1 MTSPSATAFRVPV
14 VGKRAFDVV
23 IAAALLI
30 VLALPLV
37 LIAVLVAVDL
47 RSTPFFCQ
55 RRIGWKGTPFT
66 IYKFRTM
73 RKGSPP
79 ADAAGSPEV
88 PFLYVPRHDPRITR
102 LGRVLR
108 RYSIDEMPQLLNV
121 LLGDM
126 SLIGPRP
133 FDIREFE
140 QGPFP
145 YPRYDEWVRKRHWT
159 RPGITGLWQ
168 VSGGND
174 TSFSDLIA
182 LDLQYVL
189 DWTLAAEFSILCR
202 TFNTV
207 MGGSSVD

>member
-1 MTSPSATAFRVPV
+1 VTNPSTSAFRVPLA
-14 VGKRAFDVV
+14 GKRTFDLVMAV
-23 IAAALLI
+23 ALLI
-30 VLALPLV
+30 VLALPLA
-37 LIAVLVAVDL
+37 LIAILVAADL
-47 RSTPFFCQ
+47 RGTPLFCQ
-55 RRIGWKGTPFT
+55 RRTGWKGAPFT

-79 ADAAGSPEV
+79 AGAAGSSEV

-102 LGRVLR
+102 LGGFLR
-108 RYSIDEMPQLLNV
+108 RYRIDETPQLLNV
-121 LLGDM
+121 LVGDM

-133 FDIREFE
+133 FDIGEFE

-145 YPRYDEWVRKRHWT
+145 YPRYDEWVRMRHWT

-174 TSFSDLIA
+174 TSFSELIA

-189 DWTLAAEFSILCR
+189 DWTLAAEFSILRR

-207 MGGSSVD
+207 MGGGSVD